1 MYKKIVKDMMT
12 FFLMWLTFQKVLC
25 SSVYEAFHIRGRMAR
40 GLLHHE
46 DLVILVIG
54 LCKHMKPLF
63 MLFTMYVLHVAPC

>member
-1 MYKKIVKDMMT
+1 
-12 FFLMWLTFQKVLC
+12 
-25 SSVYEAFHIRGRMAR
+25 MAR

-63 MLFTMYVLHVAPC
+63 MLFTMYVLHVAIHLIQSNLRSL